1 MSLIDKILKKE
12 EKKKE
17 IKLQQGVNTVQT
29 VIEESDSQK
38 EASEKAVTAA
48 IEEIQAHPEMPVGE
62 FMKRLQKNTDLTDAD
77 LVRIIKQLPDVKS
90 EEATIYAVQA
100 TDLSSPKI
108 AEIIEDAPIS
118 PNVAQKI
125 VEQIPDEDIQKEQQ
139 AKIDKELEEQRIQK
153 ALAEEKRIVDTLS
166 SFYAH
171 CENMEDN
178 YLVSEVQQ
186 LGITP
191 ETLTPNIK
199 DKLLALISRRT
210 ALDCMKFGGPK
221 IATLSKIMSLNND
234 LIDDMFAENLP
245 QLAKDEYEILKT
257 DFDRREKNY
266 HKYDEKQEKFVQE
279 QLLSY
284 IAKRSAQTFD
294 QVGDFSLP
302 KSKRFSNLSAE
313 DRKFFIDR
321 VNDFLPGSLDET
333 SKDILIK
340 QLNGEN
346 LKFQTINSKLGKMD
360 GKTKSIAMQKISDVI
375 DSTLDN
381 SKSPAEEKI
390 DEDFDYIKST
400 IKQLPISQQLVVT
413 KAIRNALTNQKFLK
427 SKSKN
432 DDSIH
437 SLPTDSDEQDQDI
450 EL

>member
-1 MSLIDKILKKE
+1 MSLIDRILNKE

-38 EASEKAVTAA
+38 EASEKAVTTA
-48 IEEIQAHPEMPVGE
+48 IEEIQTHPEMPVGE

-90 EEATIYAVQA
+90 EEATVAAVKA

-108 AEIIEDAPIS
+108 VEIIEDAPIS

-125 VEQIPDEDIQKEQQ
+125 AEQIPDEDIQKKQQ
-139 AKIDKELEEQRIQK
+139 EKIDKELAEQKMQQELEK
-153 ALAEEKRIVDTLS
+153 EKRIIDTLS
-166 SFYAH
+166 SFYLY
-171 CENMEDN
+171 CKNMDDN
-178 YLVSEVQQ
+178 YLVSEVQK
-186 LGITP
+186 LGISS
-191 ETLTPNIK
+191 ETITPNIK
-199 DKLLALISRRT
+199 EKLLSLIAKRT
-210 ALDCMKFGGPK
+210 ALDCMKYGGPK
-221 IATLSKIMSLNND
+221 IATLSKIISLNED
-234 LIDDMFAENLP
+234 MIDDMFSENLP
-245 QLAKDEYEILKT
+245 QLVKNEYEILKP
-257 DFDRREKNY
+257 DFDKQSKHY
-266 HKYDEKQEKFVQE
+266 HKYDESQEKFVQE

-284 IAKRSAQTFD
+284 IAKKSAKNFE

-302 KSKRFSNLSAE
+302 KSKRFSHLSEE
-313 DRKFFIDR
+313 DKSFFIER
-321 VNDFLPGSLDET
+321 VDDFSKDSLDST
-333 SKDILIK
+333 SKDILIR
-340 QLNGEN
+340 QLNGET
-346 LKFQTINSKLGKMD
+346 LKLQTINNKLEKMD
-360 GKTKSIAMQKISDVI
+360 GKSQLIAMQKISDVI
-375 DSTLDN
+375 NSTLDN

-390 DEDFDYIKST
+390 DEDLDYIKST

-437 SLPTDSDEQDQDI
+437 SVPTDSDEQDQDI

>member
-1 MSLIDKILKKE
+1 MSLIDRILNKE

-29 VIEESDSQK
+29 VIKESDSQK
-38 EASEKAVTAA
+38 EASEKAVTTA
-48 IEEIQAHPEMPVGE
+48 IEEIQTHPEMPVGE

-90 EEATIYAVQA
+90 EEATVAAVKA

-125 VEQIPDEDIQKEQQ
+125 AEQIPDEDIQKKQQ
-139 AKIDKELEEQRIQK
+139 EKIDKELAEQKMQQELEK
-153 ALAEEKRIVDTLS
+153 EKRIIDTLS
-166 SFYAH
+166 NFYLY
-171 CENMEDN
+171 CENMDDN
-178 YLVSEVQQ
+178 YLVSEVQK
-186 LGITP
+186 LGMSY
-191 ETLTPNIK
+191 ETITPNIK
-199 DKLLALISRRT
+199 EKLLSLIAKRT
-210 ALDCMKFGGPK
+210 ALDCMKYGGPK
-221 IATLSKIMSLNND
+221 IATLSKIMSLNED
-234 LIDDMFAENLP
+234 MIDDMFSENLP
-245 QLAKDEYEILKT
+245 QLVKNEYEILKP
-257 DFDRREKNY
+257 DFDKQSKHY
-266 HKYDEKQEKFVQE
+266 HKYDKSQEKFVQE

-284 IAKRSAQTFD
+284 IAKKSAKNFE

-302 KSKRFSNLSAE
+302 KSKRFSHLSEE
-313 DRKFFIDR
+313 DKNFFIER
-321 VNDFLPGSLDET
+321 VADFSKDLLDST
-333 SKDILIK
+333 SKDILIR
-340 QLNGEN
+340 QLNGET
-346 LKFQTINSKLGKMD
+346 LKLQTINNKLEKMD
-360 GKTKSIAMQKISDVI
+360 GKSQLIAMQKISDVI

-390 DEDFDYIKST
+390 DENLDYIKST

-427 SKSKN
+427 SNSKN

>member
-1 MSLIDKILKKE
+1 MSLIDRILNKE

-38 EASEKAVTAA
+38 EASEKAVTTA
-48 IEEIQAHPEMPVGE
+48 IEEIQTHPEMPVGE

-125 VEQIPDEDIQKEQQ
+125 AEQIPDEDIQKEQQ
-139 AKIDKELEEQRIQK
+139 AKIDRELEEQRIQK
-153 ALAEEKRIVDTLS
+153 ALAEEKRIV
-166 SFYAH
+166 
-171 CENMEDN
+171 
-178 YLVSEVQQ
+178 
-186 LGITP
+186 
-191 ETLTPNIK
+191 
-199 DKLLALISRRT
+199 
-210 ALDCMKFGGPK
+210 
-221 IATLSKIMSLNND
+221 
-234 LIDDMFAENLP
+234 
-245 QLAKDEYEILKT
+245 EYEILKT
-257 DFDRREKNY
+257 DFDRREKKY
-266 HKYDEKQEKFVQE
+266 HKYDENQEKFVQE

-390 DEDFDYIKST
+390 DEDFNYIKST

-427 SKSKN
+427 SNSKN

>member
-1 MSLIDKILKKE
+1 MSLIDRILNKE

-125 VEQIPDEDIQKEQQ
+125 AEQISDEDIQKKQQ
-139 AKIDKELEEQRIQK
+139 EKIDKELAEQKIQRELEK
-153 ALAEEKRIVDTLS
+153 EKRIIDTLS
-166 SFYAH
+166 SFYLY
-171 CENMEDN
+171 CENMDDN
-178 YLVSEVQQ
+178 YLVSEVQK
-186 LGITP
+186 LGMSS
-191 ETLTPNIK
+191 ETITPNIK
-199 DKLLALISRRT
+199 EKLLSLIAKRT
-210 ALDCMKFGGPK
+210 ALDCMKYGGPK
-221 IATLSKIMSLNND
+221 IATLSKIMSFNED
-234 LIDDMFAENLP
+234 MIDDMFSENLP
-245 QLAKDEYEILKT
+245 QLVKNEYEILKT
-257 DFDRREKNY
+257 NFDKQSKHY
-266 HKYDEKQEKFVQE
+266 HKYDESQEKFVQE

-284 IAKRSAQTFD
+284 IAKRSAKNFE

-302 KSKRFSNLSAE
+302 KSKRFSHLSEE
-313 DRKFFIDR
+313 DKNFFIER
-321 VNDFLPGSLDET
+321 VDDFSKDPLDST
-333 SKDILIK
+333 SKDILIR
-340 QLNGEN
+340 QLNGET
-346 LKFQTINSKLGKMD
+346 LKLQTINNKLEKMD
-360 GKTKSIAMQKISDVI
+360 GKSQLIAMQKISDVI

>member
-1 MSLIDKILKKE
+1 MSLIDRILKKE
-12 EKKKE
+12 QKKE
-17 IKLQQGVNTVQT
+17 QKLQQGVNAVQT

-38 EASEKAVTAA
+38 EAAHKAVNAA
-48 IEEIQAHPEMPVGE
+48 IKEIQDHPEMPVGE
-62 FMKRLQKNTDLTDAD
+62 FMKRLQNNTDLSDAD

-90 EEATIYAVQA
+90 EEATVAAVQA

-108 AEIIEDAPIS
+108 AEIIEDSPIS
-118 PNVAQKI
+118 PTVAQKI
-125 VEQIPDEDIQKEQQ
+125 VEQIPDENIQKEQQ
-139 AKIDKELEEQRIQK
+139 AKIDKELEEKRIQK

-166 SFYAH
+166 NFYAH

-178 YLVSEVQQ
+178 YLVPKVQQ

-191 ETLTPNIK
+191 ETLTPTIK
-199 DKLLALISRRT
+199 AKLLALIAKRT
-210 ALDCMKFGGPK
+210 ALDCMKYGGPK
-221 IATLSKIMSLNND
+221 ISTLSKIMSLNDD
-234 LIDDMFAENLP
+234 LLDDMFAENLP

-257 DFDRREKNY
+257 DFDKQEKAY
-266 HKYDEKQEKFVQE
+266 HKYDKHQERFIQE

-284 IAKRSAQTFD
+284 IAKRSAHTFD

-302 KSKRFSNLSAE
+302 RSKRFSNLSEE
-313 DRKFFIDR
+313 DREFFIDR

-360 GKTKSIAMQKISDVI
+360 GKTKSIAIQKMADVI
-375 DSTLDN
+375 DSTLDS
-381 SKSPAEEKI
+381 SKSPVEAKI
-390 DEDFDYIKST
+390 DEDLSYITST

-413 KAIRNALTNQKFLK
+413 KAIRNALTNQKFLN
-427 SKSKN
+427 SKLKN

-437 SLPTDSDEQDQDI
+437 SVPTDSDEQDQDI